1 MNKFLRLHRIEP
13 DERAQAKSSGTD
25 DSQPGSGCKQPPGL
39 FRPVVDARRCEG
51 KGDCVLVCPYNVFE
65 VGRLSDERF
74 NAMPLLV
81 KLKLTAHGRRTAYT
95 PGADACRACGLCVAA
110 CPEKAIRL
118 LRSVPRDIQEVGH
131 VQAD

>member
-1 MNKFLRLHRIEP
+1 MNKFLRLHRIETDEPAGGKRSGP
-13 DERAQAKSSGTD
+13 DPSHSE
-25 DSQPGSGCKQPPGL
+25 CKQPPGV
-39 FRPVVDARRCEG
+39 FRPIVDARRCEG
-51 KGDCVLVCPYNVFE
+51 KGDCVVVCPYNVFE

-81 KLKLTAHGRRTAYT
+81 KLKLMAHGRRTAYT

-118 LRSVPRDIQEVGH
+118 MRSVPRDSQEVGH